1 MINFILAVLMFLSF
15 SVESETSISVTGEL
29 QALKTDSY
37 SPPRV
42 RGIWQYTIAF
52 MAEDGSVVKQ
62 GMPVL
67 MFKTDAIQ
75 TKLID
80 AQGQLGIK
88 QSTLKNQ
95 SVNNIETFENKKIT
109 IEEKKMELDKARRK
123 AELPKSLIAQNEYYK
138 NQLSFELAKKEYESA
153 KLDLQLSR
161 QKAETEKQ
169 IVQAEVDKLNAEIEE
184 YRNSIAEMRMMAQ
197 SEGIVIHKSGWD
209 KNKFAVGDTV
219 WGGHRVIEVANLSQ
233 IIAKLEIPESNIRS
247 VKEGLKVKIK
257 LDSLPDKE
265 FYGSIQSLARVVTIK
280 SKNQPSKV
288 LEATVFIENVD
299 TEVMRPGM
307 RLNATIEGEVN
318 NVAQA
323 VENKL

>member
-88 QSTLKNQ
+88 QSK
-95 SVNNIETFENKKIT
+95 
-109 IEEKKMELDKARRK
+109 R
-123 AELPKSLIAQNEYYK
+123 
-138 NQLSFELAKKEYESA
+138 
-153 KLDLQLSR
+153 
-161 QKAETEKQ
+161 
-169 IVQAEVDKLNAEIEE
+169 
-184 YRNSIAEMRMMAQ
+184 
-197 SEGIVIHKSGWD
+197 
-209 KNKFAVGDTV
+209 
-219 WGGHRVIEVANLSQ
+219 
-233 IIAKLEIPESNIRS
+233 
-247 VKEGLKVKIK
+247 
-257 LDSLPDKE
+257 
-265 FYGSIQSLARVVTIK
+265 
-280 SKNQPSKV
+280 
-288 LEATVFIENVD
+288 
-299 TEVMRPGM
+299 
-307 RLNATIEGEVN
+307 
-318 NVAQA
+318 
-323 VENKL
+323 

>member
-95 SVNNIETFENKKIT
+95 SVNNIETFENKKII
-109 IEEKKMELDKARRK
+109 IEEKRW
-123 AELPKSLIAQNEYYK
+123 SLIRQEEK
-138 NQLSFELAKKEYESA
+138 LSC
-153 KLDLQLSR
+153 
-161 QKAETEKQ
+161 
-169 IVQAEVDKLNAEIEE
+169 
-184 YRNSIAEMRMMAQ
+184 
-197 SEGIVIHKSGWD
+197 
-209 KNKFAVGDTV
+209 
-219 WGGHRVIEVANLSQ
+219 
-233 IIAKLEIPESNIRS
+233 
-247 VKEGLKVKIK
+247 
-257 LDSLPDKE
+257 
-265 FYGSIQSLARVVTIK
+265 QSLSLLKTNITK
-280 SKNQPSKV
+280 TN
-288 LEATVFIENVD
+288 
-299 TEVMRPGM
+299 
-307 RLNATIEGEVN
+307 
-318 NVAQA
+318 
-323 VENKL
+323 

>member
-1 MINFILAVLMFLSF
+1 
-15 SVESETSISVTGEL
+15 
-29 QALKTDSY
+29 
-37 SPPRV
+37 
-42 RGIWQYTIAF
+42 
-52 MAEDGSVVKQ
+52 
-62 GMPVL
+62 
-67 MFKTDAIQ
+67 
-75 TKLID
+75 
-80 AQGQLGIK
+80 
-88 QSTLKNQ
+88 
-95 SVNNIETFENKKIT
+95 
-109 IEEKKMELDKARRK
+109 
-123 AELPKSLIAQNEYYK
+123 
-138 NQLSFELAKKEYESA
+138 
-153 KLDLQLSR
+153 
-161 QKAETEKQ
+161 
-169 IVQAEVDKLNAEIEE
+169 
-184 YRNSIAEMRMMAQ
+184 MMAQ
-197 SEGIVIHKSGWD
+197 SEGIIIHKSGWD